1 MIFHHEGIV
10 TKDIEQE
17 TETYKSMGFE
27 VESDFEDPIQNVRG
41 RFMKKDG
48 FRVELLEPLNEKSPL
63 SSYLSRGVKIYHHA
77 FKTDSIEN
85 TIDHLIERNFFLVG
99 SPVQS
104 VAFGGKIAFLLSPT
118 SLLIELIE
126 T

>member
-17 TETYKSMGFE
+17 TKIYKTMGFE
-27 VESDFEDPIQNVRG
+27 IESDFEDPIQNVRG

-48 FRVELLEPLNEKSPL
+48 FRVELLEPLSDQSPL
-63 SSYLSRGVKIYHHA
+63 SSYLSRGIKIYHHA
-77 FKTDSIEN
+77 FETNNIKN
-85 TIDHLIERNFFLVG
+85 TIDYLIKEGFLLIG
-99 SPVQS
+99 NPEQS

-118 SLLIELIE
+118 SLLVELIE

>member
-85 TIDHLIERNFFLVG
+85 TIDHLIERNFFLSEVLY
-99 SPVQS
+99 SQWLS
-104 VAFGGKIAFLLSPT
+104 EEKLHFFFLLQAF
-118 SLLIELIE
+118 
-126 T
+126 